1 MIDDTAPRVLTAGL
15 LLPEGPLLMADGSW
29 LVTELD
35 VRRGTVTRVDRD
47 GRVTAVART
56 GRPNGLALG
65 RDGRVWV
72 AESLAPCLI
81 SLGGEGEPERV
92 VSEIDGVPL
101 LWPNDLCIG
110 PEGSVY
116 ATDSGILVGD
126 FLVDGR
132 PRADW
137 SQLALDGRVLRFDP
151 ASGEA
156 SLLDRGLGF
165 ANGIAFGPDGMLY
178 VSETYTGDILRYRIG
193 DGALT
198 GGREWFGNVLDA
210 ADRDGTLQG
219 PDGMAFSEDGRLWV
233 AVFGQGHI
241 AVLSTDGSVER
252 RIRLPGRSPTNL
264 AFGAP
269 GEQRIYIVEDER
281 GTLESRPVG
290 VDGLALHS

>member
-1 MIDDTAPRVLTAGL
+1 
-15 LLPEGPLLMADGSW
+15 
-29 LVTELD
+29 
-35 VRRGTVTRVDRD
+35 
-47 GRVTAVART
+47 
-56 GRPNGLALG
+56 
-65 RDGRVWV
+65 
-72 AESLAPCLI
+72 
-81 SLGGEGEPERV
+81 
-92 VSEIDGVPL
+92 
-101 LWPNDLCIG
+101 
-110 PEGSVY
+110 
-116 ATDSGILVGD
+116 
-126 FLVDGR
+126 
-132 PRADW
+132 
-137 SQLALDGRVLRFDP
+137 
-151 ASGEA
+151 
-156 SLLDRGLGF
+156 LLDRGLGF

-252 RIRLPGRSPTNL
+252 RIRLPGRSPTNV

-269 GEQRIYIVEDER
+269 GEQRIYVVEDER